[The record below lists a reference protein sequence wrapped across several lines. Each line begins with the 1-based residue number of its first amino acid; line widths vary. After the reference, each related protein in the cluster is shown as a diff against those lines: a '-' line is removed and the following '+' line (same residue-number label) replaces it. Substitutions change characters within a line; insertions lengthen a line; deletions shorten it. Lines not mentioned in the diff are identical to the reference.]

1 MLARCGG
8 SGLLLAD
15 VAKPC
20 RYELLPGQ
28 DVGGQG
34 DDGQDEG
41 GEHDAVLKAPGR
53 QVKSP
58 TKRSRKH
65 KRGVG
70 ARGAEES
77 EIESQEVANGG
88 LNGSLDQLLMMHRR
102 LQSVMDTDGGCVRE
116 GQEGG
121 GEGDAT
127 AAGSG
132 TEGAREEKT
141 RDKKNGAR

>member
-20 RYELLPGQ
+20 RYEVLPGQ

-34 DDGQDEG
+34 DDGQDG
-41 GEHDAVLKAPGR
+41 GRGHDAVSKASGR
-53 QVKSP
+53 QGKSP
-58 TKRSRKH
+58 SKRSRKH
-65 KRGVG
+65 KRGI
-70 ARGAEES
+70 RAEES

-88 LNGSLDQLLMMHRR
+88 LNESLDQLLMMHQR
-102 LQSVMDTDGGCVRE
+102 LQSVMDEGGGGVRE
-116 GQEGG
+116 GQEGEE
-121 GEGDAT
+121 EGDAT
-127 AAGSG
+127 AAGGG